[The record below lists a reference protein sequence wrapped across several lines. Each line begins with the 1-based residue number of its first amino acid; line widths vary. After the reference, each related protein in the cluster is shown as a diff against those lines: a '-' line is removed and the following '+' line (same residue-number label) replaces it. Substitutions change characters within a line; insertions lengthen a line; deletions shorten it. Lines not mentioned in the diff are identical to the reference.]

1 MEQHSCLTF
10 AVDCG
15 VMFKG
20 VGVVIAGFI
29 LLVGSVYMFRTAVV
43 GRWMAYL
50 VVAVAF
56 FGWMTIQSGIWL
68 FGFWSQGP
76 ETKTNL
82 GPRGPDPAWVVDSAG
97 LNPGAAP
104 EELASY
110 PSGAYPEPNPNDPP
124 QAADLQAAQG
134 VVTTYLANQANAQL
148 GQNPLDYTALQ
159 PTQFTVDDLRFVTAQ
174 DGTKLAVA
182 QAHFLGGGPNTIVT
196 LHYSSGQVWHYSL
209 LFLVG
214 SLILLIVH
222 IPLLD
227 RAERS
232 PKEFLVGGAAPP
244 SCGPASEEERGCICS
259 PRRKCHS
266 SIRDRSSSSC

>member
-20 VGVVIAGFI
+20 IGVVVAGFI
-29 LLVGSVYMFRTAVV
+29 LFVGSVYMLLTAVF

-97 LNPGAAP
+97 LDPGAVHA
-104 EELASY
+104 ELASY
-110 PSGAYPEPNPNDPP
+110 PSGAFPEPDTADP
-124 QAADLQAAQG
+124 QQSADLQAAQG

-148 GQNPLDYTALQ
+148 GQDPLDFTALQ
-159 PTQFTVDDLRFVTAQ
+159 PTQFTVDDLRFVTAE

-182 QAHFLGGGPNTIVT
+182 QAHFLGGGPNTLVT
-196 LHYSSGQVWHYSL
+196 LHYSNGQVWHYSL
-209 LFLVG
+209 IFLIG
-214 SLILLIVH
+214 SAILLIVH

-232 PKEFLVGGAAPP
+232 RKEFLVGGTAPP
-244 SCGPASEEERGCICS
+244 WYGPA
-259 PRRKCHS
+259 
-266 SIRDRSSSSC
+266 